1 MILNGNGWEF
11 QSMLKGT
18 GSAALV
24 LVWTLSVAAGGG
36 ELVQVTQDFASD
48 PHWEGVN
55 NRVVC
60 DNCPTIHQ
68 EFGWSPSKKY
78 GGDGAISGTIWRSR
92 TPAYYAAKVGPF
104 SFEDTL
110 SAAGRVAV
118 MPAKRVD
125 GVYFGFFNAARQ
137 EWRPWSS
144 LAVRIGDIRSQNPLG
159 SEVIVDYMS
168 QGWKAGGFTGGLVPV
183 DGKPRRWRLNY
194 EPNVTVPSEWTD
206 ARLRDYIGTSR
217 KPEAAIFESAEAAE
231 PGITIEQLRR
241 RLNSAARLGLIIF
254 QERRGV
260 GWEIHN

>member
-1 MILNGNGWEF
+1 MILNGYGREF

-24 LVWTLSVAAGGG
+24 LVWTLSVAAAGG

-78 GGDGAISGTIWRSR
+78 GGDGAISGSIWRSR

-104 SFEDTL
+104 SFNDSL
-110 SAAGRVAV
+110 SASGRVAV

-125 GVYFGFFNAARQ
+125 GFYFGFFNSSRQ

-144 LAVRIGDIRSQNPLG
+144 LAVRIGDIRSQNPPA

-168 QGWKAGGFTGGLVPV
+168 AGWKAGGYTVGLLPI
-183 DGKPRRWRLNY
+183 DGKPRKWTLAY
-194 EPNVTVPSEWTD
+194 EPNVTVPKAWAD
-206 ARLRDYIGTSR
+206 AKLRDWLGEAR
-217 KPEAAIFESAEAAE
+217 RPEAELFKRAAADE
-231 PGITIEQLRR
+231 PGITVEKLHE
-241 RLNSAARLGLIIF
+241 RLQAASKLGLVVF
-254 QERRGV
+254 QER
-260 GWEIHN
+260 

>member
-1 MILNGNGWEF
+1 MILNGYGREF

-24 LVWTLSVAAGGG
+24 LVWTLSVAAAGG

-110 SAAGRVAV
+110 SAAGGGAL
-118 MPAKRVD
+118 MPGERVD
-125 GVYFGFFNAARQ
+125 GGFFWVFYAARR
-137 EWRPWSS
+137 EGGPVS
-144 LAVRIGDIRSQNPLG
+144 ALG
-159 SEVIVDYMS
+159 
-168 QGWKAGGFTGGLVPV
+168 G
-183 DGKPRRWRLNY
+183 
-194 EPNVTVPSEWTD
+194 
-206 ARLRDYIGTSR
+206 
-217 KPEAAIFESAEAAE
+217 
-231 PGITIEQLRR
+231 
-241 RLNSAARLGLIIF
+241 
-254 QERRGV
+254 
-260 GWEIHN
+260 